1 MRAKRS
7 RYHRTP
13 WLPLVI
19 VIAAGAFALSLLYSP
34 SDSTGTD
41 RDLPVSPEPEYI
53 IPDSVSIRVL
63 NGAGIND
70 LARTVQRYLSRQGTP
85 SVFYAPEDPSNADRM
100 NYEYTVV
107 VSHLEDLTGAVLVAR
122 ELGLTEGS
130 VVWQVP
136 VEGSPPVDVTL
147 YLGQDMAEGS
157 FAPYSN

>member
-1 MRAKRS
+1 
-7 RYHRTP
+7 
-13 WLPLVI
+13 VI